1 MLPKVEKEIATLEK
15 KGSSDG
21 KNGKDDLCLAWF
33 LEGVC
38 CRYLAYPVEY
48 QPLKG
53 EHIFLTLTL
62 HYGYTGTNC
71 ACRSR

>member
-53 EHIFLTLTL
+53 EHIF
-62 HYGYTGTNC
+62 
-71 ACRSR
+71 